1 MENQRRITK
10 PPRLHAQPQFS
21 YHRLI
26 LELST
31 PELSRTE
38 SKGAAGS
45 NRFSALRDAPRHTRA
60 RGTGRRTSGN
70 ARKTASLRFVRR
82 VRVPSTTANC
92 LWEVATW
99 VARVG
104 IGTGYLRGCVARD
117 ELPRGPRVAGG
128 RGVEQ
133 CRGDGTGER
142 LHRGIVSGQRGRL
155 PRQDHQGEDT
165 PASPTSAPPIARA
178 SFR

>member
-1 MENQRRITK
+1 MKI
-10 PPRLHAQPQFS
+10 PPQTPNTNRVSDSVLVGEKRGKSETNHETAAVTRTTS
-21 YHRLI
+21 VIII

-70 ARKTASLRFVRR
+70 ARKIASLRFVRR

-99 VARVG
+99 VAPVGNRHRVSK
-104 IGTGYLRGCVARD
+104 
-117 ELPRGPRVAGG
+117 RV
-128 RGVEQ
+128 R
-133 CRGDGTGER
+133 GER
-142 LHRGIVSGQRGRL
+142 
-155 PRQDHQGEDT
+155 
-165 PASPTSAPPIARA
+165 
-178 SFR
+178 